1 MNRLFEH
8 DVDLRKTDPTARC
21 PFATA
26 GLLPFLQFSVAGAAH
41 CCRSAPST
49 IDSTKQMQPA
59 WLGRFLHLFALR
71 FNAFG
76 ADGFE
81 GHMSH
86 RALRM

>member
-49 IDSTKQMQPA
+49 IDSTKLCLLCSLCGTDFQ
-59 WLGRFLHLFALR
+59 
-71 FNAFG
+71 FG
-76 ADGFE
+76 KV
-81 GHMSH
+81 SPQK
-86 RALRM
+86 